1 MTSPMTGMEAQR
13 DRMVSQQIAGRG
25 IRDPQVLAAM
35 REVPREAFVADN
47 YREFAY
53 DDGPLPIL
61 EGQTISQPYVVALM
75 IELLKLQYTHRVLEI
90 GTGSGYAAAVLS
102 RIASEVFS
110 VERVASLVDY
120 AENNIEA
127 LGYDNVWVLHGDG
140 TLGWPEHSRYDA
152 IIVAAGGP
160 SVPEALR
167 DQLAIGGRII
177 MPVGREQRSQ
187 RLVQVVRESE
197 QDFEEKKLSYVR
209 FVPLIGKQGWKK
221 EKRRW
226 TDFF

>member
-1 MTSPMTGMEAQR
+1 MTGMETQR
-13 DRMVSQQIAGRG
+13 DRMVDQQIAGRG
-25 IRDPQVLAAM
+25 IHDPLVLAAM
-35 REVPREAFVADN
+35 REVPREAFVAEN
-47 YREFAY
+47 YSEFAY

-75 IELLKLQYTHRVLEI
+75 IELLKLQPSDRVLEI
-90 GTGSGYAAAVLS
+90 GTGSGYAAAILS
-102 RIASEVFS
+102 RIASEVYS

-120 AENNIEA
+120 AQNNIDA
-127 LGYDNVWVLHGDG
+127 LGYGNVWVLHGDG
-140 TLGWPEHSRYDA
+140 TLGWSEHSPYDA

-160 SVPEALR
+160 SVPKALR

-197 QDFEEKKLSYVR
+197 LDFEEKKLSYVR
-209 FVPLIGKQGWKK
+209 FVPLIGKQGWEK